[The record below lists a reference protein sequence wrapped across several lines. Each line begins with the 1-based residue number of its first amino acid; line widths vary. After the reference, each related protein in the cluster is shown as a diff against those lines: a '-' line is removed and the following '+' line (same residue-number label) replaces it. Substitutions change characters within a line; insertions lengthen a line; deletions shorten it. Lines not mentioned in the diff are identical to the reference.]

1 VLLMEERHLLLIGIA
16 GFSFVIIENGA
27 ALE

>member
-1 VLLMEERHLLLIGIA
+1 MEERHLLLIGIA